1 MKNTDN
7 LNDLDLSEE
16 IVYMKGFVNINKPL
30 GMTSSDVVVKVRGI
44 LRRASGEKQKVGH
57 LGTLDPQG
65 SGVLP
70 IAVGT
75 ATRLFDFMQEKR
87 KVYQATFVF
96 GKETDTLDGVGK
108 VVATSD
114 ILPQKEQIEAFVTTY
129 HGKIDQVP
137 PQYSAKS
144 VDGRRAYDL
153 ARQGVAVELAPKRV
167 NIEYVKLLDSS
178 NGVAHLKKGDYTLQD
193 NEYAFEIACS
203 SGTYIRSIA
212 RDVAYALKTV
222 GYMSSIDRV
231 QSGNFRLDDAVT
243 LEEFEK
249 EPLRYLKSVDSVLCD
264 NECYDLQEEFSAKV
278 LNGVKLPFDDMPAGD
293 FLVKYQGEIIA
304 IGENQDGLLR
314 LKTRL

>member
-1 MKNTDN
+1 
-7 LNDLDLSEE
+7 
-16 IVYMKGFVNINKPL
+16 MKGFVNINKPL

-70 IAVGT
+70 VAVGT
-75 ATRLFDFMQEKR
+75 ATRLFDFMQEKT

-108 VVATSD
+108 VVETSD
-114 ILPQKEQIEAFVTTY
+114 ILPTKEQIFAFVSSY
-129 HGKIDQVP
+129 CGEIDQIP

-144 VDGRRAYDL
+144 VDGKRAYDL
-153 ARQGVAVELAPKRV
+153 AREGKTVNLAPKRV
-167 NIEYVKLLDSS
+167 NIIYVKLIEAVD
-178 NGVAHLKKGDYTLQD
+178 GVAHLANGNYVLSE

-212 RDVAYALKTV
+212 RDVARALGTV
-222 GYMSSIDRV
+222 GYMSSINRI
-231 QSGNFRLDDAVT
+231 QSGNFIFEDAVT

-249 EPLRYLKSVDSVLCD
+249 EPFRYLKNIGDVLCD
-264 NECYDLQEEFSAKV
+264 CDCFDLDEQFAKKV
-278 LNGVKLPFDDMPAGD
+278 LNGVKLPFDDMPSGL
-293 FLVKYQGEIIA
+293 FLVKLNGEIVA
-304 IGENQDGLLR
+304 IGENEDGLLR

>member
-1 MKNTDN
+1 
-7 LNDLDLSEE
+7 
-16 IVYMKGFVNINKPL
+16 MKGFVNINKPL

-70 IAVGT
+70 VAVGT
-75 ATRLFDFMQEKR
+75 ATRLFDFMQEKT

-114 ILPQKEQIEAFVTTY
+114 ILPTTEQIFAFVSSY
-129 HGKIDQVP
+129 CGEIDQIP

-144 VDGRRAYDL
+144 VDGKRAYDL
-153 ARQGVAVELAPKRV
+153 AREGKTVNLATKRV
-167 NIEYVKLLDSS
+167 NIIYVKLIEAVD
-178 NGVAHLKKGDYTLQD
+178 GFAHLANGNYVLSE

-212 RDVAYALKTV
+212 RDVAHALGTV
-222 GYMSSIDRV
+222 GYMSSINRI
-231 QSGNFRLDDAVT
+231 QSGNFVFEDAVT

-249 EPLRYLKSVDSVLCD
+249 EPFRYLKNIGDVLCD
-264 NECYDLQEEFSAKV
+264 CDCFDLDEQFAKKV
-278 LNGVKLPFDDMPAGD
+278 LNGVKLPFDDMPSGL
-293 FLVKYQGEIIA
+293 FLVKLNGEIVA
-304 IGENQDGLLR
+304 IGENEDGLLR

>member
-1 MKNTDN
+1 
-7 LNDLDLSEE
+7 
-16 IVYMKGFVNINKPL
+16 MKGFVNINKPL

-70 IAVGT
+70 VAVGT
-75 ATRLFDFMQEKR
+75 ATRLFDFMQEKT

-108 VVATSD
+108 VVETSD
-114 ILPQKEQIEAFVTTY
+114 ILPTKDQIFAFVSSY
-129 HGKIDQVP
+129 CGEIDQIP

-144 VDGRRAYDL
+144 VDGKRAYDL
-153 ARQGVAVELAPKRV
+153 AREGKTVNLAPKRV
-167 NIEYVKLLDSS
+167 NIIYVKLIEAVD
-178 NGVAHLKKGDYTLQD
+178 GVAHLANGNYVLSE

-212 RDVAYALKTV
+212 RDVAHALGTV
-222 GYMSSIDRV
+222 GYMNSINRI
-231 QSGNFRLDDAVT
+231 QSGNFMFEDAVT

-249 EPLRYLKSVDSVLCD
+249 EPFRYLKNISDVLCD
-264 NECYDLQEEFSAKV
+264 CDCFDLDEQFAKKV
-278 LNGVKLPFDDMPAGD
+278 LNGVKLPFDDMPSGL
-293 FLVKYQGEIIA
+293 FLVKLNGEIVA
-304 IGENQDGLLR
+304 IGENEDGLLR

>member
-1 MKNTDN
+1 
-7 LNDLDLSEE
+7 
-16 IVYMKGFVNINKPL
+16 MKGFVNINKPL

-75 ATRLFDFMQEKR
+75 ATRLFDFMQEKT

-114 ILPQKEQIEAFVTTY
+114 ILPTKDQISAFVSSY
-129 HGKIDQVP
+129 CGEIDQIP

-144 VDGRRAYDL
+144 VDGKRAYDL

-167 NIEYVKLLDSS
+167 NIEYVKLLDAP
-178 NGVAHLKKGDYTLQD
+178 NGVAHLKKDDYVLQD
-193 NEYAFEIACS
+193 NEYTFEIASS

-212 RDVAYALKTV
+212 RDVAHALGTV
-222 GYMSSIDRV
+222 GYMSSINRI
-231 QSGNFRLDDAVT
+231 QSGNFCLDDAVT

-249 EPLRYLKSVDSVLCD
+249 EPFRYLKNISDVLCD
-264 NECYDLQEEFSAKV
+264 CDCFDLDEQFAKKV
-278 LNGVKLPFDDMPAGD
+278 LNGVKLPFDDMPSGL
-293 FLVKYQGEIIA
+293 FLVKLNGEIVA
-304 IGENQDGLLR
+304 IGENEDGLLR

>member
-1 MKNTDN
+1 
-7 LNDLDLSEE
+7 
-16 IVYMKGFVNINKPL
+16 MKGFVNINKPL

-70 IAVGT
+70 VAVGT
-75 ATRLFDFMQEKR
+75 ATRLFDFMQDKT

-96 GKETDTLDGVGK
+96 GKETDTLDGAGK
-108 VVATSD
+108 VVETSD
-114 ILPQKEQIEAFVTTY
+114 ILPTKEQIFAFVSSY
-129 HGKIDQVP
+129 CGEIDQIP

-144 VDGRRAYDL
+144 VDGKRAYDL
-153 ARQGVAVELAPKRV
+153 AREGKTVNLAPKRI
-167 NIEYVKLLDSS
+167 NIIYVKLIEAVD
-178 NGVAHLKKGDYTLQD
+178 GVAHLANGNYVLSE

-212 RDVAYALKTV
+212 RDVAHALGTV
-222 GYMSSIDRV
+222 GYMSSINRIR
-231 QSGNFRLDDAVT
+231 SGNFVFEDAVT

-249 EPLRYLKSVDSVLCD
+249 EPIRYLKNIDDVLCD
-264 NECYDLQEEFSAKV
+264 CDCFDLDEQFAKKV
-278 LNGVKLPFDDMPAGD
+278 LNGVKLPFVDMPSGL
-293 FLVKYQGEIIA
+293 FLVKLNGEIVA
-304 IGENQDGLLR
+304 IGENEDGLLR

>member
-1 MKNTDN
+1 
-7 LNDLDLSEE
+7 
-16 IVYMKGFVNINKPL
+16 MKGFVNINKPL

-70 IAVGT
+70 VAVGT
-75 ATRLFDFMQEKR
+75 ATRLFDFMQDKT

-96 GKETDTLDGVGK
+96 GKETDTLDGAGK
-108 VVATSD
+108 VVETSD
-114 ILPQKEQIEAFVTTY
+114 ILPTKEQIFAFVSSY
-129 HGKIDQVP
+129 CGEIDQIP

-144 VDGRRAYDL
+144 VDGKRAYDL
-153 ARQGVAVELAPKRV
+153 AREGKTVNLAPKRI
-167 NIEYVKLLDSS
+167 NIIYVKLIEAVD
-178 NGVAHLKKGDYTLQD
+178 GVAHLANGNYVLSE

-212 RDVAYALKTV
+212 RDVAHALGTV
-222 GYMSSIDRV
+222 GYMSSINRIR
-231 QSGNFRLDDAVT
+231 SGNFVFEDAVT

-249 EPLRYLKSVDSVLCD
+249 EPFRYLKSIDSVLCD
-264 NECYDLQEEFSAKV
+264 YECYDLQEEFAAKV
-278 LNGVKLPFDDMPAGD
+278 LNGVKLPFDDMPSGL
-293 FLVKYQGEIIA
+293 FLVKLNGEIVA
-304 IGENQDGLLR
+304 IGENEDGLLR

>member
-1 MKNTDN
+1 
-7 LNDLDLSEE
+7 
-16 IVYMKGFVNINKPL
+16 MKGFVNINKPL

-75 ATRLFDFMQEKR
+75 ATRLFDFMQEKT

-108 VVATSD
+108 VVETSD
-114 ILPQKEQIEAFVTTY
+114 ILPTKEQIEAFVATY
-129 HGKIDQVP
+129 HGKIDQIP

-144 VDGRRAYDL
+144 VDGKRAYDL
-153 ARQGVAVELAPKRV
+153 AREGKTINLTPKRV
-167 NIEYVKLLDSS
+167 NIIYVKLIEAVD
-178 NGVAHLKKGDYTLQD
+178 GIAHLANGNYALSE

-212 RDVAYALKTV
+212 RDVAHALGTV
-222 GYMSSIDRV
+222 GYMSSINRI
-231 QSGNFRLDDAVT
+231 QSGNFVFEDAVT
-243 LEEFEK
+243 FEEFEK
-249 EPLRYLKSVDSVLCD
+249 EPFRYLKSIDSVLCD
-264 NECYDLQEEFSAKV
+264 YECYDLQEEFAAKV
-278 LNGVKLPFDDMPAGD
+278 LNGVKLPFDNMPSGL
-293 FLVKYQGEIIA
+293 FLVKLKGEIIA

>member
-1 MKNTDN
+1 
-7 LNDLDLSEE
+7 
-16 IVYMKGFVNINKPL
+16 MKGFVNINKPL
-30 GMTSSDVVVKVRGI
+30 GMTSSDVVVKVRSI

-70 IAVGT
+70 VAVGT
-75 ATRLFDFMQEKR
+75 ATRLFDFMQEKT

-108 VVATSD
+108 VVETSD
-114 ILPQKEQIEAFVTTY
+114 ILPTKEQICAFVSSY
-129 HGKIDQVP
+129 CGEIDQIP

-144 VDGRRAYDL
+144 VDGKRAYDL
-153 ARQGVAVELAPKRV
+153 AREGKTVNLAPKRV
-167 NIEYVKLLDSS
+167 NIIHVKLIEAVD
-178 NGVAHLKKGDYTLQD
+178 GVAHLANGNYVLSE

-212 RDVAYALKTV
+212 RDVAYALGTV
-222 GYMSSIDRV
+222 GYMSSINRI
-231 QSGNFRLDDAVT
+231 QSGNFVFEDAVT

-249 EPLRYLKSVDSVLCD
+249 EPFRYLKNIGDVLCD
-264 NECYDLQEEFSAKV
+264 CDCFDLDEQFAKKV
-278 LNGVKLPFDDMPAGD
+278 LNGVKLPFDDMPSGL
-293 FLVKYQGEIIA
+293 FLVKLNGEIVA
-304 IGENQDGLLR
+304 IGENEDGLLR

>member
-1 MKNTDN
+1 
-7 LNDLDLSEE
+7 
-16 IVYMKGFVNINKPL
+16 MKGFVNINKPL

-75 ATRLFDFMQEKR
+75 ATRLFDFMQEKT

-108 VVATSD
+108 VVETSD
-114 ILPQKEQIEAFVTTY
+114 ILPTKEQIEAFVATY
-129 HGKIDQVP
+129 HGEIDQIP

-144 VDGRRAYDL
+144 VDGKRAYDL

-167 NIEYVKLLDSS
+167 NIEYVKLLDAL
-178 NGVAHLKKGDYTLQD
+178 NGVAHLKKGDYVLQD

-212 RDVAYALKTV
+212 RDVAHALGTV
-222 GYMSSIDRV
+222 GYMSSINRI
-231 QSGNFRLDDAVT
+231 QSGNFCLDDAVT

-249 EPLRYLKSVDSVLCD
+249 EQFRYLKNISDVLCD
-264 NECYDLQEEFSAKV
+264 CDCFDSDEQFAKKV
-278 LNGVKLPFDDMPAGD
+278 LNGVKLPFDDMPSGL
-293 FLVKYQGEIIA
+293 FLVKLKGEIVA

>member
-1 MKNTDN
+1 
-7 LNDLDLSEE
+7 
-16 IVYMKGFVNINKPL
+16 MKGFVNINKPL

-75 ATRLFDFMQEKR
+75 ATRLFDFMQEKT

-108 VVATSD
+108 VVETSD
-114 ILPQKEQIEAFVTTY
+114 ILPTKEQISDFVSSY
-129 HGKIDQVP
+129 CGEIDQIP

-144 VDGRRAYDL
+144 VDGKRAYDL
-153 ARQGVAVELAPKRV
+153 AREGKTVNLTPKRV
-167 NIEYVKLLDSS
+167 NIMYVKLIEAVD
-178 NGVAHLKKGDYTLQD
+178 GVAHLTNGNYALSE

-212 RDVAYALKTV
+212 RDVAHALGTV
-222 GYMSSIDRV
+222 GYMSSINRIR
-231 QSGNFRLDDAVT
+231 SGNFCLDDAVT

-249 EPLRYLKSVDSVLCD
+249 EPFRCLKSIDGVLCD
-264 NECYDLQEEFSAKV
+264 YECYDLQEEFAAKV
-278 LNGVKLPFDDMPAGD
+278 LNGVKLPFDDMPSGL
-293 FLVKYQGEIIA
+293 FLVKLKGEIIA
-304 IGENQDGLLR
+304 IGENEDGLLR

>member
-1 MKNTDN
+1 
-7 LNDLDLSEE
+7 
-16 IVYMKGFVNINKPL
+16 MKGFVNINKPL

-70 IAVGT
+70 VAVGT
-75 ATRLFDFMQEKR
+75 ATRLFDFMQEKT

-108 VVATSD
+108 VVETSD
-114 ILPQKEQIEAFVTTY
+114 ILPTKEQIFAFVSSY
-129 HGKIDQVP
+129 CGEIDQIP

-144 VDGRRAYDL
+144 VDGKRAYDL
-153 ARQGVAVELAPKRV
+153 AREGKTVNLAPKRI
-167 NIEYVKLLDSS
+167 NIIYVKLIEAVD
-178 NGVAHLKKGDYTLQD
+178 GVAHLANGNYVLSE

-212 RDVAYALKTV
+212 RDVAHALGTL
-222 GYMSSIDRV
+222 GYMRSINRI
-231 QSGNFRLDDAVT
+231 QSGNFVFEDAVT

-249 EPLRYLKSVDSVLCD
+249 EPFRYLKNIGDVLCD
-264 NECYDLQEEFSAKV
+264 CDCFDLDEQFAKNV
-278 LNGVKLPFDDMPAGD
+278 LNGVKLPFDDMPSGL
-293 FLVKYQGEIIA
+293 FLVKLNGEIVA
-304 IGENQDGLLR
+304 IGENEDGLLR

>member
-1 MKNTDN
+1 
-7 LNDLDLSEE
+7 
-16 IVYMKGFVNINKPL
+16 MKGFVNINKPL

-108 VVATSD
+108 IVATSD
-114 ILPQKEQIEAFVTTY
+114 ILPAKEQIEPFVATY

-249 EPLRYLKSVDSVLCD
+249 EPLRYLKVLTA
-264 NECYDLQEEFSAKV
+264 CYVTTSATICRKSA
-278 LNGVKLPFDDMPAGD
+278 P
-293 FLVKYQGEIIA
+293 QGF
-304 IGENQDGLLR
+304 
-314 LKTRL
+314 